1 MPVLALLLRPF
12 LLVRPFPLHRTMW
25 PFLLLLWPHRVPR
38 LLPVLVLAIAPAAAA
53 AAAAGIASSV
63 TASPCATVVVGLRG
77 TLAATGG
84 PGGASLWCAASAL
97 RAWASALRALA
108 PVRHGGACGSPSK
121 MMRRGSAAGR
131 LRECNSDSNRL
142 AAAARQTGQT
152 ELHRLVL
159 LDRTVQRGPARQGP
173 KRTI

>member
-1 MPVLALLLRPF
+1 MPVLVLLLRPF

-77 TLAATGG
+77 TLAAAGG
-84 PGGASLWCAASAL
+84 VSLWFAASAL

-108 PVRHGGACGSPSK
+108 SVRHGGACGSPSK

-173 KRTI
+173 ERTI